1 MRKWNGKTQT
11 KIIANSVLCTAL
23 LLLIFIAGLFW
34 SYYVGVQKR
43 NAIKG
48 GVIVEAEVVGISRG
62 VAKTR
67 STADLVYEYRDSNG
81 VYYTGLGKSFSN
93 ENEARRHIGTKIDI
107 YIDGKGHSIAVGQKP
122 SDKESLIA
130 EIILIIVFIVLIRF
144 YIKLLY
150 QDKRERLIRE
160 EERKKVHPGLEG
172 GSFLKDLQNNKAKE
186 EDYRYYIQKDD
197 ITTDAA
203 IEDASKTEKE

>member
-48 GVIVEAEVVGISRG
+48 GVIVEAEIVDVRLNGLGYS
-62 VAKTR
+62 VH
-67 STADLVYEYRDSNG
+67 LYYEYRDSNG
-81 VYYTGLGKSFSN
+81 VFYCGEGANFIN
-93 ENEARRHIGTKIDI
+93 EEEARRHIGTKIDI
-107 YIDGKGHSIAVGQKP
+107 YIDGKGNSIAVGHVP
-122 SDKESLIA
+122 GDRASMIVL
-130 EIILIIVFIVLIRF
+130 IILIIIFIVLIIF

-150 QDKRERLIRE
+150 KDKRERLIRE

-186 EDYRYYIQKDD
+186 EDYRYFIQKDD